1 MHRQVIEPVIILTLR
16 EGEKDNEDYPR
27 NLHELGGTVGGLI
40 AVTWKPD
47 LSKCLLTINTI

>member
-1 MHRQVIEPVIILTLR
+1 MNITLQQIIKEKKR
-16 EGEKDNEDYPR
+16 EQNMKVST

-47 LSKCLLTINTI
+47 LNKCLLHNNGGG